1 MDTNNKKLTIV
12 GMAPLLVHEERRK
25 RVLLSLFQGLRSS
38 GPIELSLSDCMALI
52 LALNGIDCAISAG
65 AMGIEGEGKGTGAG
79 KGKRSKKGKPWYYAK
94 KNWN

>member
-25 RVLLSLFQGLRSS
+25 QVLLSLFRGLRAS

-52 LALNGIDCAISAG
+52 LALNGIDCAISAD
-65 AMGIEGEGKGTGAG
+65 AMGIEGEGKGTG
-79 KGKRSKKGKPWYYAK
+79 KGKRSRKGKPWYYAK